1 MPLTLVTG
9 PANAAKAHVVLERY
23 RAALA
28 REPILVVPRSVDA
41 EHYRRELAQTGA
53 TIGARVEAFSG
64 LIREIASRAGLPERP
79 LGEHARLALARSAV
93 RQTRLRALASA
104 ARSPAFAP
112 ALGRFLGELASRR
125 IEPARFAAAMRTWAG
140 DGARRP
146 YADELIALNT
156 AYRARLERLGRVDRE
171 LHQRAALDAIT
182 LAPERWR
189 ATPVFCYGFDDLDPL
204 QLAVIETLAGR
215 VDAPVTLSLPGEAGR
230 NAFAGRAGT
239 LEALRPLA
247 AETIELPP
255 SSDYYEDQTLHYLER
270 TLFED
275 AAAGAAL
282 PGDAVRLLEGGD
294 ERAEAEL
301 VAEEVRRL
309 VAAGYDP
316 AEIAIVVRTPAADLL
331 ADALD
336 AAAIPYSLDRRDRL
350 DASVTGRALLACL
363 RVAADEGD
371 ADDLVI
377 CAASDGHLDAAKD
390 AFEAKLRR
398 RGITELRAART
409 IWEREHGVLRLP
421 DGIDA
426 VEAELDR
433 LLAVGAERRAV
444 LIDPWEGAAAA
455 AARRALAE
463 LRELERSDPRA
474 VGGLAGVAAALD
486 GVTVQLADGGAGV
499 AVCDPLSLR
508 ARRVRALF
516 IYGTQEGVF
525 PAWQREDS
533 FLGAVDRAQIGLPFG
548 EATDQLAAERYL
560 FYALCSRPTARLYVS
575 WHEANDAGDL
585 TPRSLF
591 VDELCDCF
599 APALFDQRRT
609 RPAGALGWPGD
620 ARRALLGEPR
630 LRAGALAP
638 LADPRR
644 LAALR
649 ARRAHSA
656 SGLERWADCP
666 VAWLVEHGLRP
677 AQFAP
682 DSIWLTRGNEAH
694 RVLATV
700 FAGLEAGRL
709 DADSLPRALELMDAA
724 IDERV
729 QRLSPDDAMDSAE
742 RRRLRAEL
750 ARYLDY
756 AAALAGEHVPAALE
770 LAFGVD
776 GAPHEAVELDPA
788 LALCGRIDRID
799 VDDRAGTAIVIDYKS
814 GSTVWGAGSW
824 PGDRRLQAALYMLAV
839 ERLLG
844 VEAVGGLYQPLR
856 AELRARGLI
865 REDIAEAEPLAA
877 PDKLDRLEMRTVLEE
892 RLASAVAIAA
902 EIDRGEIAPRPVS
915 CGRDGCRYPA
925 ICRVGAA

>member
-23 RAALA
+23 RAALP
-28 REPILVVPRSVDA
+28 REPILVVPRSADA
-41 EHYRRELAQTGA
+41 EHYRRELAETGA
-53 TIGARVEAFSG
+53 TVGARVEAFSG
-64 LIREIASRAGLPERP
+64 LIREIASRAGVLERP
-79 LGEHARLALARSAV
+79 LGEHARLALARSAIA
-93 RQTRLRALASA
+93 QTRLRALASA

-112 ALGRFLGELASRR
+112 TLGRFLGELASRR

-140 DGARRP
+140 DGGRRP
-146 YADELIALNT
+146 YADELIALNA

-171 LHQRAALDAIT
+171 LHERAALDAIT

-204 QLAVIETLAGR
+204 QLAVIETLASR

-230 NAFAGRAGT
+230 KALAGRAAT

-255 SSDYYEDQTLHYLER
+255 SSDYYEDQTLHHLER

-275 AAAGAAL
+275 AGAAL

-301 VAEEVRRL
+301 VAAEVAGL
-309 VAAGYDP
+309 VASGYDP
-316 AEIAIVVRTPAADLL
+316 ADIAIVVRTPAADLL

-336 AAAIPYSLDRRDRL
+336 AAAVPYSLDRRDRL
-350 DASVTGRALLACL
+350 DASVTGRTLLACL
-363 RVAADEGD
+363 RVAANEGD

-377 CAASDGHLDAAKD
+377 CAASHGHLDATKD
-390 AFEAKLRR
+390 AFEAQLRR
-398 RGITELRAART
+398 RGITDLRAART
-409 IWEREHGVLRLP
+409 MWEREHGALRMP

-433 LLAVGAERRAV
+433 LLAAGAERSAA
-444 LIDPWEGAAAA
+444 LLDPWEGAAAA

-486 GVTVQLADGGAGV
+486 GVTVQLPHGGAGV
-499 AVCDPLSLR
+499 AICDPLSLR

-525 PAWQREDS
+525 PAWQREES

-599 APALFDQRRT
+599 APALFDERAT

-620 ARRALLGEPR
+620 ERSALLAEPR
-630 LRAGALAP
+630 RRAGALAP
-638 LADPRR
+638 LADPQR
-644 LAALR
+644 LATLR

-656 SGLERWADCP
+656 SGLERWARCP

-677 AQFAP
+677 RELAP

-700 FAGLEAGRL
+700 FAGLEGGRL
-709 DADSLPRALELMDAA
+709 GADSLPRGLELLDAA

-729 QRLSPDDAMDSAE
+729 QRLSPDDAMDRAE

-799 VDDRAGTAIVIDYKS
+799 VDARAGTAIVLDYKS

-824 PGDRRLQAALYMLAV
+824 PGDHRLQAALYMLAV

-865 REDIAEAEPLAA
+865 REDIPEAEPLAG
-877 PDKLDRLEMRTVLEE
+877 PDKLDGPALRAVLEE
-892 RLASAVAIAA
+892 RLACAVTIAA
-902 EIDRGEIAPRPVS
+902 EIDRGEIAPRPAS
-915 CGRDGCRYPA
+915 CGRDGCSYPA